1 MDISVMTGRSPRSSG
16 QGRQQQDENV
26 DMGGGALGNHVRSQ
40 VDTYPSYEENGR
52 LYHGFRRGMYMYPC
66 DENEQDRL
74 DLFHRVLC
82 VARREILHSP
92 NIKIPSSI
100 PRGLSSIHDQ
110 GPRILDLG
118 CGTGIWAIDIAK
130 KYPHAYVLGIDL
142 APMQPSNRPPNC
154 EFQSPRDFESPW
166 LLGENSWDFIH
177 LQMGCGSVSNWPNLY
192 NKVYA
197 HLKPG
202 TGYFEQVEID
212 FEPFS
217 VSGTPNE
224 HLIEWYRALKVATDK
239 AMRPIAFNRSMKHT
253 LKEAGFVDVKQQVE
267 GLPLN
272 EWPEDPTEKLVGKWY
287 NLAYSESALTLLQGP
302 LTRISGLPPERIQ
315 DLANRAITQ
324 AYDKRVQAWN
334 HLQVYTA
341 RKPR

>member
-1 MDISVMTGRSPRSSG
+1 MDISVVTGRSPRSSG
-16 QGRQQQDENV
+16 QGRQQQDDDV
-26 DMGGGALGNHVRSQ
+26 DMDGGALGNHVQ
-40 VDTYPSYEENGR
+40 ADTFPSYEENGR

-82 VARREILHSP
+82 VARKEILHSP
-92 NIKIPSSI
+92 NIKIPPSLLRN
-100 PRGLSSIHDQ
+100 PTFLHDQ

-142 APMQPSNRPPNC
+142 APMQPTNRPPNC
-154 EFQSPRDFESPW
+154 EFQSPRDYESPW
-166 LLGENSWDFIH
+166 LLGENS
-177 LQMGCGSVSNWPNLY
+177 
-192 NKVYA
+192 KVFA

-202 TGYFEQVEID
+202 TGFFEQVEID
-212 FEPFS
+212 FEPFT
-217 VSGTPNE
+217 VNGVPNE
-224 HLIEWYRALKVATDK
+224 HLSEWYRQLKAATDK

-253 LKEAGFVDVKQQVE
+253 LKEAGFVDVKQHVE

-272 EWPEDPTEKLVGKWY
+272 EWPEDPAEKLVGKWY

-315 DLANRAITQ
+315 DLADQAITQ
-324 AYDKRVQAWN
+324 AYDKNVQAFN